1 MLFALVSI
9 VSYSQISWNAKVGMN
24 TVSYTHLYK
33 VGGNYAASLRAN
45 KKAHDLGY
53 SCEFY
58 LDAKERCVL
67 ETEVRVK
74 AGILSPVLTISPL
87 SFWANDSSE
96 NNAATQ
102 NKVTFFISYI
112 F

>member
-1 MLFALVSI
+1 MSTTFPFKSAEF
-9 VSYSQISWNAKVGMN
+9 
-24 TVSYTHLYK
+24 TVPLT
-33 VGGNYAASLRAN
+33 V
-45 KKAHDLGY
+45 
-53 SCEFY
+53 
-58 LDAKERCVL
+58 
-67 ETEVRVK
+67 EVRVK

-96 NNAATQ
+96 NNAAAQ